1 MNYSSLQAAFGSSES
16 NFSDI
21 TPRQSTNELN
31 LKNNNVRDPIE
42 GLNDLIG
49 KLPRDLNDVV
59 SARNSAKQA
68 LNLDYDPSRR
78 FSRPE
83 ASKTAGMY
91 PQQGYARNQPMGLA
105 FDPQHPLNEKIMPIA
120 GYYDTNRNNIFGNL
134 L

>member
-1 MNYSSLQAAFGSSES
+1 MNYATLGAAFGSSEVTYS
-16 NFSDI
+16 EY

>member
-1 MNYSSLQAAFGSSES
+1 MNYATLGAAFGSSEVTY
-16 NFSDI
+16 SDY
-21 TPRQSTNELN
+21 TPRQATNELN
-31 LKNNNVRDPIE
+31 LKNNNVRDAIE
-42 GLNDLIG
+42 GLRDPIG
-49 KLPRDLNDVV
+49 KPPRDLNDSV
-59 SARNSAKQA
+59 SARNSSKQL
-68 LNLDYDPSRR
+68 LNYDYDPSRR

-120 GYYDTNRNNIFGNL
+120 GFYDTNKVNIFGNL

>member
-1 MNYSSLQAAFGSSES
+1 MNYATLGAAFGSSELTYS
-16 NFSDI
+16 EY

-83 ASKTAGMY
+83 ASQTAGMY

-105 FDPQHPLNEKIMPIA
+105 FDPQHPINEKIMPIA

>member
-1 MNYSSLQAAFGSSES
+1 MNYATLGAAFGSSES
-16 NFSDI
+16 NFSDT

-42 GLNDLIG
+42 GLTDLIG

-83 ASKTAGMY
+83 ASRTAGMY

>member
-1 MNYSSLQAAFGSSES
+1 MNYATLGAAFGSSEVTYS
-16 NFSDI
+16 EY

-42 GLNDLIG
+42 GLTNLIG
-49 KLPRDLNDVV
+49 KLPRDLNDTV

-78 FSRPE
+78 YSRPE

>member
-1 MNYSSLQAAFGSSES
+1 MNYATLGAAFGSSELNYS
-16 NFSDI
+16 EY

-42 GLNDLIG
+42 GLTDLIG

-68 LNLDYDPSRR
+68 LNLDFDPSRR

-83 ASKTAGMY
+83 ASRTAGMY

>member
-1 MNYSSLQAAFGSSES
+1 MNYATLGAAFGSSEVTYS
-16 NFSDI
+16 EY

-42 GLNDLIG
+42 GLTNLIG
-49 KLPRDLNDVV
+49 KLPRDLNDTV

-83 ASKTAGMY
+83 ASQTAGMY

>member
-1 MNYSSLQAAFGSSES
+1 MNYATLGAAFGSSELTYS
-16 NFSDI
+16 EY

-42 GLNDLIG
+42 GLTDLIG

-68 LNLDYDPSRR
+68 LNLDYDPTRR

>member
-1 MNYSSLQAAFGSSES
+1 MNYATLGAAFGSSELTYS
-16 NFSDI
+16 EY

-31 LKNNNVRDPIE
+31 LKNNNVRDPVE

-78 FSRPE
+78 YSRPE

-105 FDPQHPLNEKIMPIA
+105 FDTQHPLNEKIMPIA

>member
-1 MNYSSLQAAFGSSES
+1 MNYSSLQAAFGSSEM

-31 LKNNNVRDPIE
+31 LKNNNVRDPVE

-49 KLPRDLNDVV
+49 KLPRDLNDTV

-78 FSRPE
+78 YSRPE

-105 FDPQHPLNEKIMPIA
+105 FDTQHPLNEKIMPIA

>member
-1 MNYSSLQAAFGSSES
+1 MNYATLGAAFGSSES
-16 NFSDI
+16 NFSDT

-42 GLNDLIG
+42 GLTDLIG

>member
-1 MNYSSLQAAFGSSES
+1 MNYSTLGAAFGSSELNYS
-16 NFSDI
+16 EYN
-21 TPRQSTNELN
+21 PRQSTNELN

-42 GLNDLIG
+42 GLEQQIG
-49 KLPRDLNDVV
+49 KLPRDLNDTV
-59 SARNSAKQA
+59 SARASTKQA
-68 LNLDYDPSRR
+68 LNLDFNPARR

-105 FDPQHPLNEKIMPIA
+105 FDPAHPLNEKIMPIA
-120 GYYDTNRNNIFGNL
+120 GFYDVNKTNIFGNL

>member
-1 MNYSSLQAAFGSSES
+1 MNYSSLQPAFGSIES

-21 TPRQSTNELN
+21 TSRQATNELN
-31 LKNNNVRDPIE
+31 LKNNNVSQPIE
-42 GLNDLIG
+42 GLTDLIG
-49 KLPRDLNDVV
+49 KLPRDLNDTI
-59 SARNSAKQA
+59 SARNTSKQA
-68 LNLDYDPSRR
+68 LNLDFNPAHR

-91 PQQGYARNQPMGLA
+91 PAQGFARNQPMGLA
-105 FDPQHPLNEKIMPIA
+105 FDPQHPLNQKIMPIA

>member
-1 MNYSSLQAAFGSSES
+1 MNYATLGAAFGSSES

-42 GLNDLIG
+42 GINDLIG
-49 KLPRDLNDVV
+49 KLPRDLNDTV

-68 LNLDYDPSRR
+68 LNLDFNPYHR

-83 ASKTAGMY
+83 ASQTAGMY
-91 PQQGYARNQPMGLA
+91 PQQGYDRNQPMGLA

>member
-1 MNYSSLQAAFGSSES
+1 MNYATLGAAFGSSEVTYS
-16 NFSDI
+16 EY

-42 GLNDLIG
+42 GLTNLIG
-49 KLPRDLNDVV
+49 KLPRDLNDTV

-78 FSRPE
+78 YSRPE

-105 FDPQHPLNEKIMPIA
+105 FDTQHPLNEKIMPIA

>member
-1 MNYSSLQAAFGSSES
+1 MNYSTLGAAFGSNELNYSEY
-16 NFSDI
+16 N
-21 TPRQSTNELN
+21 PRQSTNELN

-42 GLNDLIG
+42 GLEQQIG
-49 KLPRDLNDVV
+49 KLPRDLNDTV
-59 SARNSAKQA
+59 SARNSSKQSI
-68 LNLDYDPSRR
+68 NLDFNPSNR

-105 FDPQHPLNEKIMPIA
+105 FDPAHPLNEKIMPIA
-120 GYYDTNRNNIFGNL
+120 GFYDVNKTNIFGNL

>member
-1 MNYSSLQAAFGSSES
+1 MNYANLGAAFGSSEVTYS
-16 NFSDI
+16 EY

-42 GLNDLIG
+42 GLTNLIG
-49 KLPRDLNDVV
+49 KLPRDLNDTV

-78 FSRPE
+78 YSRPE

>member
-1 MNYSSLQAAFGSSES
+1 MNYATLGAAFGSSELTYS
-16 NFSDI
+16 EY

-42 GLNDLIG
+42 GLTDLIG

-68 LNLDYDPSRR
+68 LNLDFDPSRR

>member
-1 MNYSSLQAAFGSSES
+1 MNYSTLGAAFGSSELNYS
-16 NFSDI
+16 EYN
-21 TPRQSTNELN
+21 PRQSTNELN

-42 GLNDLIG
+42 GLEQQIG
-49 KLPRDLNDVV
+49 KLPRDLNDTV
-59 SARNSAKQA
+59 SARASTKQA
-68 LNLDYDPSRR
+68 LNLDFNPARR

-105 FDPQHPLNEKIMPIA
+105 FDPAHPLNEKIMPIA
-120 GYYDTNRNNIFGNL
+120 GFYDVNRNNIFGNL

>member
-1 MNYSSLQAAFGSSES
+1 MNYATLGAAFGSSELTYS
-16 NFSDI
+16 EY

-68 LNLDYDPSRR
+68 LNLDFDPSRR

-120 GYYDTNRNNIFGNL
+120 GYYDTNRNNMFGNL

>member
-1 MNYSSLQAAFGSSES
+1 MNYATLGAAFGSSEVTYS
-16 NFSDI
+16 EY

-42 GLNDLIG
+42 GLTDLIG

-83 ASKTAGMY
+83 ASRTAGMY